1 MNLMLLRMKKICC
14 SLVAC
19 CLFFIMLSVLVSC
32 GNESDTDP
40 STLPVIVNVT
50 PNSGFA
56 GSHVEIIGNNFVLP
70 VTPPAGPLT
79 NTNVVKFN
87 GTITADNLVYQ
98 DSIGKQRIN
107 TTVPMGAT
115 SGKITVTINGVTVSS
130 AEDFSVT
137 LPIYLP
143 NVQVTT
149 AYNQSSSALAF
160 DSKGNIYVSDV
171 EGYKIMKITSGGV
184 VTTLLTTTQENK
196 PWSGIGVDANDNV
209 YATVGQTIQ
218 KITPD
223 GTVITFAGSTI
234 GYADGN
240 GTNAKFNFPW
250 GLAVDASGNVS
261 VSELFNHK
269 IRKITPDGTVS
280 TIAGGSAGYADGQ
293 GSNARFSG
301 PQGVAVDAVGNVFV
315 SDTGNNKIR
324 KITPGGMVTT
334 VSGTSNGYMDGPGA
348 TAMFNGPYGI
358 AVDANDNI
366 YVGQEFTIRKIAS
379 NGNVT
384 TVAGSTPG
392 LVDGSGA
399 SAKFAGIH
407 GIVLATDGNIYV
419 ADTYNYKIRKIVM
432 N

>member
-1 MNLMLLRMKKICC
+1 MEME
-14 SLVAC
+14 S
-19 CLFFIMLSVLVSC
+19 MLSLIFHS
-32 GNESDTDP
+32 
-40 STLPVIVNVT
+40 
-50 PNSGFA
+50 
-56 GSHVEIIGNNFVLP
+56 
-70 VTPPAGPLT
+70 
-79 NTNVVKFN
+79 
-87 GTITADNLVYQ
+87 
-98 DSIGKQRIN
+98 
-107 TTVPMGAT
+107 
-115 SGKITVTINGVTVSS
+115 
-130 AEDFSVT
+130 
-137 LPIYLP
+137 
-143 NVQVTT
+143 
-149 AYNQSSSALAF
+149 
-160 DSKGNIYVSDV
+160 
-171 EGYKIMKITSGGV
+171 
-184 VTTLLTTTQENK
+184 
-196 PWSGIGVDANDNV
+196 
-209 YATVGQTIQ
+209 
-218 KITPD
+218 
-223 GTVITFAGSTI
+223 
-234 GYADGN
+234 
-240 GTNAKFNFPW
+240 
-250 GLAVDASGNVS
+250 LAVDASGNVY

-293 GSNARFSG
+293 GINARFSG